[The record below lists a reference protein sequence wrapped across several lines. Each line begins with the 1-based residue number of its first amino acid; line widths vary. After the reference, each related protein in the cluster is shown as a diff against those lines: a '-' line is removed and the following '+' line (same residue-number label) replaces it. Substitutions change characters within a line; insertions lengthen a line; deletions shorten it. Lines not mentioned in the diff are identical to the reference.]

1 MESLFFFLKD
11 TFQIIPI
18 GEFSGVPV
26 GEKVLSLFGLCITE
40 GVKLLMEATSDRE
53 IPEFR
58 RIFKSVIDPYL
69 EEEKKIIEI
78 ALFLRIITSNY
89 NLYHCFLIHTWN
101 DLNLG

>member
-1 MESLFFFLKD
+1 MESLFFYIIIL
-11 TFQIIPI
+11 IIPI

-58 RIFKSVIDPYL
+58 RVFKSVIDPYL
-69 EEEKKIIEI
+69 EEEKKLIEI
-78 ALFLRIITSNY
+78 ALFLREITSNY
-89 NLYHCFLIHTWN
+89 NLFHCFFNTYLE
-101 DLNLG
+101 